1 MSYEEFISLIAR
13 IKEST
18 EVYEGE
24 LTELLHP
31 RKLRT
36 PWAVRL

>member
-24 LTELLHP
+24 LTEL
-31 RKLRT
+31 T
-36 PWAVRL
+36 PEETENPLGG